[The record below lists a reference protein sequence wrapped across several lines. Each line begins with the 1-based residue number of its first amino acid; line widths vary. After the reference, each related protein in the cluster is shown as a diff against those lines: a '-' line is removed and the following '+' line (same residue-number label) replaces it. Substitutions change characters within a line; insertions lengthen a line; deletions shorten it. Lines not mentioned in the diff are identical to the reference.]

1 MISFLHGDAECA
13 LTDPLPNSRFRDK
26 FPERNAF
33 RYESMV
39 IFMKTTRMTT
49 LLLAALMA
57 AGTVTFASCGG
68 DGTASPTQTEAPGT
82 DTAAEEVTTAEPDPF
97 EGFDFGGEEIRIL
110 VSAND
115 YDGRGSSIYAIKHEE
130 EENGDIVKDNV
141 YKRNKNVEE
150 LLNVQF
156 VFTENEEDYT
166 VIPKT
171 INKYVTAGDDAYD
184 LVIHDLFPLCTLS
197 VQNAFLNTYDLP
209 YLDFS
214 KDYWYDAYMKDV
226 SFASDDKRYILA
238 GDYFLDILRSAHALY
253 VNKEMFNSIF
263 ESAEE
268 LYDHV
273 LNGTWTHETF
283 LGYINEAYQ
292 DINGDGKADDDDRYG
307 YCTINYWG
315 PMIPWVIASDI
326 TFLEYE
332 SDGAPRFAMNNE
344 RSVQLLLNLNDIFH
358 GEGTHNYS
366 AGIDINTAAFV
377 NGNALFGGYQRVS
390 SLEMFRDME
399 TDIGILPYP
408 KMDESQENYITSSH
422 DTANVG
428 VIPMTCSKGDTMG
441 AVLEVL
447 SRESAKDVIPAYY
460 ETALKVKYARDEM
473 SAQMLDIIRYN
484 ISCVFPVAFGN
495 YCYDMPLQKA
505 FSTPLNSKKTDFVS
519 NYVKYEE
526 KAQAKLDELW
536 EAFNAME

>member
-1 MISFLHGDAECA
+1 
-13 LTDPLPNSRFRDK
+13 
-26 FPERNAF
+26 
-33 RYESMV
+33 MV
-39 IFMKTTRMTT
+39 ITMKSTRITT

-68 DGTASPTQTEAPGT
+68 DGTAAPAQTDAPGT

-141 YKRNKNVEE
+141 YKRNMNVEE
-150 LLNVQF
+150 LLNVSF
-156 VFTENEEDYT
+156 VFTENEEDYNG
-166 VIPKT
+166 IASSLPKL
-171 INKYVTAGDDAYD
+171 IMAGDDAYE
-184 LVIHDLFPLCTLS
+184 LVIHDLFPLCSLS
-197 VQNAFLNTYDLP
+197 VQNNFINTYDLQ
-209 YLDFS
+209 YIDFS

-226 SFASDDKRYILA
+226 SFNSEEQRYILA
-238 GDYFLDILRSAHALY
+238 GDYFLDILRCAHALY
-253 VNKEMFNSIF
+253 VNKEMFNTLF
-263 ESAEE
+263 ESADE

-283 LGYINEAYQ
+283 LGYINEAYH
-292 DINGDGKADDDDRYG
+292 DINGDGKPDDDDRYG

-332 SDGAPRFAMNNE
+332 SDGAPYFAMNNE
-344 RSVQLLLNLNDIFH
+344 RSVQLLTNMVDIFH
-358 GEGTHNYS
+358 GEGTRNYS
-366 AGIDINTAAFV
+366 ASVEACTNAFI
-377 NGNALFGGYQRVS
+377 NGNSLFGGYQRVS

-408 KMDESQENYITSSH
+408 KMDEAQENYITSSH

-428 VIPMTCSKGDTMG
+428 VIPMTCTKLDTIG

-447 SRESAKDVIPAYY
+447 SRESAKDVVPAYY

-495 YCYDMPLQKA
+495 YCNNLPLYNAFSMPLQG
-505 FSTPLNSKKTDFVS
+505 KKTDFVS